1 MREYVYTLSINNLLC
16 LLLLYMLF
24 AFQIDVLNIMD
35 EMKDVNWQW
44 DIRQMVEDL
53 VREKKRQT
61 LLAEARELRKGT
73 KNIGISASEL
83 IREDRDA
90 SVIGRNGLANA

>member
-90 SVIGRNGLANA
+90 R